1 MQVMRTPVIGYVLS
15 VIGLAV
21 GVAAGGYAGE
31 AIADAN
37 RSGDLGDLGLGLVAV
52 GAGGLLGGAAG
63 VFVFLAVARQP
74 ASLSTALLTLPL
86 ALAGLFSIFS
96 LSDRI
101 PRSSAGDAVV
111 WIVTLSVALAVP
123 LGARLLATRISRQG
137 PRPDDPTP

>member
-1 MQVMRTPVIGYVLS
+1 MIGYLLS
-15 VIGLAV
+15 VIGMAV

-31 AIADAN
+31 AIANAN
-37 RSGDLGDLGLGLVAV
+37 RSGDLGDLGLSLVAV
-52 GAGGLLGGAAG
+52 GAGGILGGAIG
-63 VFVFLAVARQP
+63 VLILLTVARQP

-86 ALAGLFSIFS
+86 AVGGLFSIFS
-96 LSDRI
+96 FSDRI

-123 LGARLLATRISRQG
+123 LGARLLATRLSRQG